1 MRASPRAKPKDRLMM
16 KHLLCLPA
24 LGLVAAMALP
34 AAAQDADQVVAT
46 VNGTDITV
54 GHMIVA
60 RATLPAQFQELP
72 DEVLFNGIL
81 EQLVQQTLLA
91 QSFDGDLPTRAML
104 SLENETR
111 SLTAGEALEV
121 LLAKAMTPEAIQAAY
136 DARFEGAEAAQE
148 YNASHILVETED
160 AAAAIKAELDEGAD
174 FAATARE
181 KSTGPSGPNGGQ
193 LGWFGTGAMVPTFEA
208 AVIALDVGE
217 VSAPV
222 QTQFGW
228 HIITL
233 NETRVQERPTLEAI
247 RGELEEDVRNAVIE
261 AHVESLAAAAQID
274 RTGAADVDPA
284 LLKDLSLVD

>member
-1 MRASPRAKPKDRLMM
+1 M
-16 KHLLCLPA
+16 KHLLSLPV

-34 AAAQDADQVVAT
+34 ASAQDIDKVVAT

-91 QSFDGDLPTRAML
+91 QSFDGALPLRAQL

-111 SLTAGEALEV
+111 SLTAGEALEIV
-121 LLAKAMTPEAIQAAY
+121 LSDALTPAAIEAAY
-136 DARFEGAEAAQE
+136 DARFEGAEAQEE
-148 YNASHILVETED
+148 YNASHILVETEE
-160 AAAAIKAELDEGAD
+160 AAAAIKAEIDAGAD

-193 LGWFGTGAMVPTFEA
+193 LGWFGTGAMVPSFEA
-208 AVIALDVGE
+208 AVISLEVGE

-228 HIITL
+228 HVIIL
-233 NETRVQERPTLEAI
+233 NETRVQERP
-247 RGELEEDVRNAVIE
+247 ELEDIRVELEDEVRAAALE
-261 AHVESLAAAAQID
+261 THVDALAEAAQID
-274 RTGAADVDPA
+274 RSGAEGMDPA
-284 LLKDLSLVD
+284 VLQDTSLFE

>member
-1 MRASPRAKPKDRLMM
+1 M
-16 KHLLCLPA
+16 KHLLSLPA

-46 VNGTDITV
+46 VNGTDITI

-60 RATLPAQFQELP
+60 RATLPQQFQELP

-91 QSFDGDLPTRAML
+91 QSFDGELPKRAQL

-111 SLTAGEALEV
+111 SLTAGETLEQVFSTALNPV
-121 LLAKAMTPEAIQAAY
+121 AVQSAY
-136 DARFEGAEAAQE
+136 QARFEGAEQAQE
-148 YNASHILVETED
+148 YNASHILVETEE
-160 AAAAIKAELDEGAD
+160 AALAVKEEIENGAD

-193 LGWFGTGAMVPTFEA
+193 LGWFGTGAMVPSFEA
-208 AVIALDVGE
+208 AVIALEVGE

-228 HIITL
+228 HVIIL
-233 NETRVQERPTLEAI
+233 NETRVQERPTLDQVRPEI
-247 RGELEEDVRNAVIE
+247 EEELR
-261 AHVESLAAAAQID
+261 AAALEARIEELSADAEID
-274 RTGAADVDPA
+274 QSGAEGVDPA
-284 LLKDLSLVD
+284 ILKDLALVQ

>member
-1 MRASPRAKPKDRLMM
+1 MM

-91 QSFDGDLPTRAML
+91 QSFEGELPNRAVL

-111 SLTAGEALEV
+111 SLTAGEALE
-121 LLAKAMTPEAIQAAY
+121 AMLETAITPAAVEAAY
-136 DARFEGAEAAQE
+136 EARFEGAEAAQE
-148 YNASHILVETED
+148 YNASHILVDTEE
-160 AAAAIKAELDEGAD
+160 AAAAIKAEIDGGAD

-193 LGWFGTGAMVPTFEA
+193 LGWFGTGAMVPSFEA
-208 AVIALDVGE
+208 AVISLEVGE
-217 VSAPV
+217 VSDPV

-228 HIITL
+228 HVIIL
-233 NETRVQERPTLEAI
+233 NETRVQERPTLEDI
-247 RGELEEDVRNAVIE
+247 RLELEEEIR
-261 AHVESLAAAAQID
+261 AAAIDARVQELETAATID
-274 RTGAADVDPA
+274 REGASGIDPA
-284 LLKDLSLVD
+284 LLKDLTLLD

>member
-1 MRASPRAKPKDRLMM
+1 MKNRL
-16 KHLLCLPA
+16 LSLPV

-34 AAAQDADQVVAT
+34 AAAQDASTVVAT

-60 RATLPAQFQELP
+60 RATLPPQFQELP
-72 DEVLFNGIL
+72 DDVLFEGIL

-91 QSFDGDLPTRAML
+91 QAFDGELPNRAKI

-111 SLTAGEALEV
+111 SLTAGEELER
-121 LLAKAMTPEAIQAAY
+121 LFTIELTPEAVQAAY
-136 DARFEGAEAAQE
+136 DTRFANAEPTQE

-160 AAAAIKAELDEGAD
+160 EAAAVKASIDEGAD

-193 LGWFGTGAMVPTFEA
+193 LGWFGTGAMVPSFEA
-208 AVIALDVGE
+208 AVIALEVGE
-217 VSAPV
+217 VSDPV

-228 HIITL
+228 HVIIL
-233 NETRVQERPTLEAI
+233 NETRVEEQPPLESI
-247 RGELEEDVRNAVIE
+247 RSELESEVRETVLTSYIGELEAE
-261 AHVESLAAAAQID
+261 AQID
-274 RTGAADVDPA
+274 QSGATGIDPA
-284 LLKDLSLVD
+284 LIKDLTLVE

>member
-1 MRASPRAKPKDRLMM
+1 M
-16 KHLLCLPA
+16 KHLLSLPA
-24 LGLVAAMALP
+24 MGLVAAMALP
-34 AAAQDADQVVAT
+34 ASAQDVDKVVAT

-91 QSFDGDLPTRAML
+91 QSFDGELPPRAQL

-111 SLTAGEALEV
+111 SLTAGEALEIV
-121 LLAKAMTPEAIQAAY
+121 LSDALNPAAIEAAY
-136 DARFEGAEAAQE
+136 NARFEGAEAQEE
-148 YNASHILVETED
+148 YNASHILVETEE
-160 AAAAIKAELDEGAD
+160 AAAAIKAEIDAGAD

-193 LGWFGTGAMVPTFEA
+193 LGWFGTGAMVPSFEA
-208 AVIALDVGE
+208 AVISLEVGE

-228 HIITL
+228 HVIIL
-233 NETRVQERPTLEAI
+233 NETRVQERPALEDI
-247 RGELEEDVRNAVIE
+247 RAELEEEVRAAALE
-261 AHVESLAAAAQID
+261 THVDALAEAAQID
-274 RTGAADVDPA
+274 RSGAEGMDPA
-284 LLKDLSLVD
+284 VLKDTSLFE